1 MKKIIIPM
9 LALAAGVA
17 FTSCEDKL
25 DIEQTGVVKVEDF
38 YKTDADC
45 EKAMFSVYESFLVET
60 MGRTS
65 FGPSIYTP
73 NKVMGNHAG
82 DDVNYA
88 GGNYGDHEFGGSV
101 DEFRYKHTPEA
112 IYAMYKGLYASILR
126 CNQLLDKYAA
136 NPATALQKRAV
147 AETRVLRAYDYFLLA
162 CYWGQPPFVD
172 HVLGTFD
179 LPKNGEKTQE
189 EYFKWVASECQAVY
203 GDLVERNGKTDK
215 AGAYRVT
222 KGFADALAGK
232 AYLFARDYTS
242 AKSSLEK
249 VVNSGNYD
257 LVPGD
262 QFANLFHVEGDG
274 NEEKVFEMNMEYNGA
289 VGPWSFGSGVGA
301 MQHNTWMEANCF
313 CWREGNM
320 VISPIATYNGGIGGW
335 GSIGIPEWYGDAFQ
349 ANDGDSYRRKAT
361 IINIE
366 DAFYLTEEARAEGLK
381 YTKEALNTMTP
392 EQLSQSTEV
401 GIKNLDQGLY
411 GNSFWL
417 PFKHLARATDMQDGG
432 GAVGGN
438 CRLNNIIVMRYAEV
452 LLNYAEACIQTGDQ
466 ATALQILNK
475 IQERAGSAHKS
486 TEATMDELK
495 NEKLWEMWFEGCR
508 FQDVLRWGD
517 APSGDM
523 TAKQRLAKAGSAV
536 PHVFDSKYRPVKATD
551 EDVKWLDGKYGKRF
565 YIVHTHEA
573 KDAGN
578 TVGFREGLHNL
589 FPYPTSCLDQ
599 NPNIVNNPG
608 WDAE

>member
-523 TAKQRLAKAGSAV
+523 TAKERLAKAGSAV

-551 EDVKWLDGKYGKRF
+551 ENVVWLDGKYGKRF

-599 NPNIVNNPG
+599 NPDRKSVV
-608 WDAE
+608 

>member
-523 TAKQRLAKAGSAV
+523 TAKERLAKAGSAV

-551 EDVKWLDGKYGKRF
+551 ENVVWLDGKYGKRF

>member
-232 AYLFARDYTS
+232 AYLFAKDYTS

-523 TAKQRLAKAGSAV
+523 TAKERLAKAGSAV

-551 EDVKWLDGKYGKRF
+551 ENVVWLDGKYGKRF